1 MKHTLPMLQKAS
13 ANKKIQLTGTHST
26 FFSQS
31 CKSHSSNGLK
41 RHKKRAKKFF

>member
-26 FFSQS
+26 FF
-31 CKSHSSNGLK
+31 H
-41 RHKKRAKKFF
+41 RAVKVIVQMA